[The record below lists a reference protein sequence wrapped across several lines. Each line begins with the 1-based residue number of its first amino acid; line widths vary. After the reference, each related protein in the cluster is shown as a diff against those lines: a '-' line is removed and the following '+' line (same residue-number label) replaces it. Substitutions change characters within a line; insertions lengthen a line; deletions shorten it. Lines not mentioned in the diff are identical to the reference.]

1 VRALAHRTQ
10 QSTQEIE
17 QMIGNIRVDTEHAV
31 NAMQSS
37 SGLVRAT
44 LEVAEAAGAAL
55 EEITQSISQINDRN
69 LMIASATEQQ
79 AQVAREVDRSLI
91 GIRDLSEQILLGAKH
106 TDTAGQELA
115 RMAIDLNTT
124 VARFSI

>member
-1 VRALAHRTQ
+1 
-10 QSTQEIE
+10 
-17 QMIGNIRVDTEHAV
+17 M
-31 NAMQSS
+31 
-37 SGLVRAT
+37 
-44 LEVAEAAGAAL
+44 AL